1 MQARSAGVTERLRR
15 TGRAGCVLLLCL
27 STATAGAT
35 GPDSVLIDP
44 AAQVEAGAFT
54 GGMDG
59 RTLVPLH
66 STIPAGGGRTRL
78 DFSGVLSIHN
88 ASSRYPLLVQRIEYR
103 DSAGR
108 LVRRYLE
115 QPLAL
120 RPFASM
126 QVVIPQQDVS
136 GGIGPVFVVDWSMA
150 ADGDEPVVEA
160 VLLSLYGSLG
170 FSVISPGRRV
180 SRP

>member
-1 MQARSAGVTERLRR
+1 MRVGWAYSAKRG
-15 TGRAGCVLLLCL
+15 GRAGCVLFLCL
-27 STATAGAT
+27 SVASAGAT
-35 GPDSVLIDP
+35 QPDSVMIDP
-44 AAQVEAGAFT
+44 AAKAESRSAM
-54 GGMDG
+54 GGEDG

-88 ASSRYPLLVQRIEYR
+88 PSSLYPLVVQRIEYR

-108 LVRRYLE
+108 LVRRHLE
-115 QPLAL
+115 QAIAL

-136 GGIGPVFVVDWSMA
+136 GGIGPVFVVDWSKA
-150 ADGDEPVVEA
+150 AGGDEPMIEA
-160 VLLSLYGSLG
+160 VMLSIYGSLG
-170 FSVISPGRRV
+170 FSLVSPGRRV